1 MLPYLQVRQGEG
13 CGPSL
18 RNVPGLCVN
27 TVSVVM
33 ALFIRYNH
41 NRIIYCQMRLFH

>member
-1 MLPYLQVRQGEG
+1 MLPYLQVRRGEG

-18 RNVPGLCVN
+18 RNILRLCVN

-33 ALFIRYNH
+33 TFVH
-41 NRIIYCQMRLFH
+41 